1 VIMITALAVS
11 FALSTTPPPAKNSS
25 ETVKAMKDA
34 IAAPSDGPDVSTM
47 PFTPESIKTVVAYYQ
62 PKIQGC
68 YEEHLAG
75 LKSKKVPEG
84 KLVTSWVITPEGL
97 VKKAAIVG
105 KKSQVKIA
113 GMNDC
118 VIAVLSIMSFPKPD
132 DKKEHPIEFPFNL
145 KAVH

>member
-1 VIMITALAVS
+1 MLTALAVS
-11 FALSTTPPPAKNSS
+11 LALSTTPPPTKTS

-34 IAAPSDGPDVSTM
+34 IAAPADGPDVSSM

-75 LKSKKVPEG
+75 VKSKKVPEG
-84 KLVTSWVITPEGL
+84 KLVTSWIITPDGL

-105 KKSQVKIA
+105 KKSQVRIA
-113 GMNDC
+113 AMNDC

-132 DKKEHPIEFPFNL
+132 DKKEHPIEYPFNL

>member
-1 VIMITALAVS
+1 MLTALAVS
-11 FALSTTPPPAKNSS
+11 LALSTTPPPAKTS
-25 ETVKAMKDA
+25 ETVQAMKDA
-34 IAAPSDGPDVSTM
+34 IVAPADGPDVASM

-75 LKSKKVPEG
+75 IKGKKVPEG
-84 KLVTSWVITPEGL
+84 KLVTSWIITPDGL
-97 VKKAAIVG
+97 VKKAKVEG
-105 KKSQVKIA
+105 KKSQVRIA
-113 GMNDC
+113 AMNDC